1 MGFFPL
7 GAIVA
12 AFFSNFGS
20 LLFSASTLGILW
32 AIMALG
38 VYLTYRILDYA
49 DLSVEGT
56 FPLGAAVAAKI
67 IFNGGDPFVACLA
80 SLAAGALAGAATG
93 LLHTRLKIPGLLA
106 GILSMT
112 ALYSINLR
120 VMGKA
125 NISLLRMDTV
135 YTRFGEFLGI
145 DKKYTA
151 ITVGL
156 IFVVLIIFILWW
168 YLNTEMGYSL
178 RATGNNI
185 NMIRAMGVNTDTMI
199 MIGLILSNALVG
211 LAGALIAQNQ
221 NYADIGM
228 GTGTIVIG
236 LASVI
241 IGEVL
246 FGKSS
251 VLHHMISV
259 VLGSIVYRI
268 IISLVL
274 EIDIELQI
282 FGKDISLSVEPT
294 DLKLFTSII
303 VAIALS
309 LPIIKKHFQDKK
321 AATA

>member
-1 MGFFPL
+1 VIDIL
-7 GAIVA
+7 I
-12 AFFSNFGS
+12 
-20 LLFSASTLGILW
+20 SAVSLGILW
-32 AIMALG
+32 AVMAIG
-38 VYLTYRILDYA
+38 VFLTFRILDIA
-49 DLSVEGT
+49 DLSCEGV

-67 IFNGGDPFVACLA
+67 ISQNGDPFVACLA
-80 SLAAGALAGAATG
+80 AIGAGILAGFATG
-93 LLHTRLKIPGLLA
+93 FLHTKLKIPILLS

-135 YTRFGEFLGI
+135 YTKIGNVLGTGAKASTI
-145 DKKYTA
+145 
-151 ITVGL
+151 IVGFAFV
-156 IFVVLIIFILWW
+156 IVVVLLFWLF
-168 YLNTEMGYSL
+168 LNTELGYSI
-178 RATGNNI
+178 RATGNNVY
-185 NMIRAMGVNTDTMI
+185 MIRAMGVDTDKMFMFGLVLGNAMI
-199 MIGLILSNALVG
+199 G

-221 NYADIGM
+221 SYADIGM

-246 FGKSS
+246 FGRRN
-251 VLHHMISV
+251 VFQHMVSI
-259 VLGSIVYRI
+259 VLGSISYRI

-274 EIDIELQI
+274 EIDFELKI
-282 FGKDISLSVEPT
+282 ANLTIPISVEPT

-309 LPIIKKHFQDKK
+309 LPVIKQTFAGNK
-321 AATA
+321 AAKATKS